1 MYVQHAK
8 NTGLCRPIAYL
19 CSKTLQMLKKGSKLY
34 SILTGTCPRCQQERM
49 YVHRNPYNPN
59 KLFKMHERCGN
70 CGVKY
75 KMEPSFF
82 YGAMYVSY
90 GLGVALSVASF
101 VIAHL
106 FLDLDL
112 LQSFFVIIGA
122 LVVFM
127 PVLIRLS
134 RNIWINLFYKYDPAE
149 VKQ

>member
-1 MYVQHAK
+1 
-8 NTGLCRPIAYL
+8 
-19 CSKTLQMLKKGSKLY
+19 
-34 SILTGTCPRCQQERM
+34 
-49 YVHRNPYNPN
+49 
-59 KLFKMHERCGN
+59 MHERCGN